1 MTQTRSEASEAP
13 KHIAVVTAAETGQP
27 YAAQLRAGHHLFA
40 ADEPISSGGGDTAP
54 NPTQL
59 ALGGLCAC
67 TAITLRMY
75 AQRKGWAIV
84 TIQVRVNLIQSG
96 DQRSIER
103 VIRVEGGLDDEQ
115 RARLAEI
122 AEKTPVTRL
131 FKHETAI
138 ATEFVFGDE

>member
-1 MTQTRSEASEAP
+1 MTQSSHDRSGAP
-13 KHIAVVTAAETGQP
+13 KAIALATAAETGQP
-27 YAAQLRAGHHLFA
+27 YAVQLRAGLHSVA
-40 ADEPISSGGGDTAP
+40 ADEPVTSGGGDTAP
-54 NPTQL
+54 DPTQL

-67 TAITLRMY
+67 MAITLRMY

-131 FKHETAI
+131 FKNETAI
-138 ATEFVFGDE
+138 ATEFVLRDK

>member
-1 MTQTRSEASEAP
+1 MIQAT
-13 KHIAVVTAAETGQP
+13 AVETGQP
-27 YAAQLRAGHHLFA
+27 YAVQLRTGQHVFA
-40 ADEPISSGGGDTAP
+40 ADEPVISGGGDTAP
-54 NPTQL
+54 NPMQL

-75 AQRKGWAIV
+75 AQRHGW
-84 TIQVRVNLIQSG
+84 TIGTLHVRAQLVQVG

-103 VIRVEGGLDDEQ
+103 LIRIDGGLDDEQ

-131 FKHETAI
+131 FKHETPI
-138 ATEFVFGDE
+138 TTQLVLSDY